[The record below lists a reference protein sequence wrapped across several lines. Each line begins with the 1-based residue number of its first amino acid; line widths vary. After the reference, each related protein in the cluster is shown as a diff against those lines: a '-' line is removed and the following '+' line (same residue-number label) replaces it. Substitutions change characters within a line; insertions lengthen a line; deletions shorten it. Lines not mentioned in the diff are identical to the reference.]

1 MTKLTIFGST
11 GSIGKQTL
19 DVISKAEKGAFEI
32 IALTANSNYQTLAEQ
47 ALEFEP
53 KYVVIKDET
62 KYLALKETLRGTKVE
77 VLSGNEGINQVAS
90 LDSNK
95 VVAGIS
101 GSAGLESTYISL
113 KNGADVL
120 FANKESLVCAGQLL
134 KDAARDANS
143 KLIPLDSEHNA
154 IFQVLEENNRD
165 AIKKITLTASGGPF
179 RTASSEDLKNVTPEK
194 ALKHPN
200 WVMGNKVTIDCAT
213 LFNKG
218 LELIEAYHLFDMPL
232 EQIDVIVHPQSI
244 VHSMVTYNDGS
255 TLAQLGP
262 PDMKTPITHSLYWPS
277 RYGGDSIVK
286 PLDFSQIKSLDFEE
300 PRHELFP
307 SINLCGHAVRLGRS
321 YPAALNA
328 ANEVAVD
335 LFLKGEI
342 KFLDIF
348 KLVESYLESH
358 NPVEVKS
365 IEDLLEL
372 DAEMKQE
379 SSAILSKSL
388 ETK

>member
-1 MTKLTIFGST
+1 MTKITIFGST
-11 GSIGKQTL
+11 GSIGEQTL
-19 DVISKAEKGAFEI
+19 DVISKSKKESFEI
-32 IALTANSNYQTLAEQ
+32 TALTANSNYKKLAEQ
-47 ALEFEP
+47 ALAFRP
-53 KYVVIKDET
+53 KYVAIKDHT
-62 KYLALKETLRGTKVE
+62 KHTKLKEALRHTDTNILTGD
-77 VLSGNEGINQVAS
+77 EGINYVAS
-90 LDSNK
+90 LNNDK
-95 VVAGIS
+95 VIAGIS

-113 KNGADVL
+113 KSGADVL

-134 KDAARDANS
+134 KNAAKEGNA

-154 IFQVLEENNRD
+154 IFQVFEEKNRS
-165 AIKKITLTASGGPF
+165 AIKKIILTASGGPF
-179 RTASSEDLKNVTPEK
+179 RTFSAEDLKNVTPEQ

-200 WVMGNKVTIDCAT
+200 WVMGKKITIDCAT

-218 LELIEAYHLFDMPL
+218 LELIEAYHLFDIPL
-232 EQIDVIVHPQSI
+232 DQIDVIVHPQST

-255 TLAQLGP
+255 TLAQLGT
-262 PDMKTPITHSLYWPS
+262 PDMRTPITHGLYWPS
-277 RYGGDSIVK
+277 RYDGINIVK

-307 SINLCGHAVRLGRS
+307 SINLCRHSIKLGKS

-348 KLVESYLESH
+348 KYVESYLESH
-358 NPVEVKS
+358 KPIEIKS
-365 IEDLLEL
+365 IEELLKL
-372 DAEMKQE
+372 DAEMKIQAKE
-379 SSAILSKSL
+379 LLISP
-388 ETK
+388 